1 MMKKIAAFA
10 FSAFLMTS
18 AFAGAPEKGQNG
30 GWKVDAGAK
39 HHVEVV
45 LNGSTTVTVFVSDE
59 NSKAIPAEGF
69 KANATVVV
77 NGTTHRLALDKLEG
91 SKMTGTAP
99 AVIPAGS
106 KGAISLTLPNG
117 STVRATF

>member
-1 MMKKIAAFA
+1 MMKKIVALAFTAA
-10 FSAFLMTS
+10 LLTS

-59 NSKAIPAEGF
+59 NSKAIAAEGF
-69 KANATVVV
+69 KANATIVV
-77 NGTTHRLALDKLEG
+77 NGTTHRFALDKIEG
-91 SKMTGTAP
+91 SKLSGVAP
-99 AVIPAGS
+99 AIIPAGS
-106 KGAISLTLPNG
+106 KGAIQLTLPAG